1 MQNKICKDLTQLENE
16 KYKNVQYQHLQN
28 AFVDKFKK
36 NQDKQDIRLNVVE
49 KVITFNNIHR
59 DQVNILR
66 LENIMEQKIVDMY
79 APTQQRVLELQSKM
93 GDLAELVQVKV
104 LTQVSEIQRLVESTI
119 GTPKQAGT
127 FKTSMQDLIKRE
139 F

>member
-36 NQDKQDIRLNVVE
+36 NQDKQDTRLNVVE

-104 LTQVSEIQRLVESTI
+104 LSQVSEIQRLVENTI

>member
-1 MQNKICKDLTQLENE
+1 M
-16 KYKNVQYQHLQN
+16 
-28 AFVDKFKK
+28 
-36 NQDKQDIRLNVVE
+36 NVVE

-104 LTQVSEIQRLVESTI
+104 LSQVSEIQRLVENTI